1 MTTTHHDV
9 LIIGGGAAGLSAA
22 TTLARSLRDV
32 LVVDAGEPRNAPAHA
47 AHNLLGREGINPL
60 ELLAA
65 GRAEAEAYG
74 ARIVRDRAVSI
85 NSVGSISGEASV
97 GRGGS
102 GFAVELGSGAT
113 ATARRLL
120 LATGL
125 VDELPDVPGLR
136 EHWGSRVLHCP
147 YCHGWEVRGRKIGV
161 LASSPM
167 AVHQALL
174 FRQLSEDV
182 TVFLHEQPGF
192 GPEEA
197 AQLEAIGVR
206 IMPGRVVRVES
217 GPEGTTPD
225 AGQDAD
231 AAAETGLGVV
241 LEDGARMDVDALAVG
256 PRMVARG
263 ELYEQ
268 LGGTLSEHPMGLFI
282 ETGPMGK
289 TPLDGVWAA
298 GNANDLAAMVSV
310 AGGAGTMAAA
320 AINADL
326 AGEDARAAAL
336 AMTRAVA
343 ASR

>member
-32 LVVDAGEPRNAPAHA
+32 LVVDAGEPRNAPAHS
-47 AHNLLGREGINPL
+47 AHNLLGREGVNPL
-60 ELLAA
+60 ELLTA
-65 GRAEAEAYG
+65 GRAEAESYG
-74 ARIVRDRAVSI
+74 AHIIRDRAVS
-85 NSVGSISGEASV
+85 VRRE
-97 GRGGS
+97 GS
-102 GFAVELGSGAT
+102 GFAVELGSTAT

-147 YCHGWEVRGRKIGV
+147 YCHGWEVRGRKIAV
-161 LASSPM
+161 LATTPM

-174 FRQLSEDV
+174 FRQLSDRV
-182 TVFLHEQPGF
+182 TVLLHELPGF

-206 IMPGRVVRVES
+206 TVPGRVVGVES
-217 GPEGTTPD
+217 VDAAGGVQGTTPD
-225 AGQDAD
+225 AGQGAGVSGG
-231 AAAETGLGVV
+231 ASAEAGLGVV
-241 LEDGARMDVDALAVG
+241 LEDGTRLDVDALAVG
-256 PRMVARG
+256 PRMVARA

-268 LGGTLSEHPMGLFI
+268 LGGTLSEQPMGRFI
-282 ETGPMGK
+282 ETGPMGQ
-289 TPLDGVWAA
+289 TPLEGVWAA

-326 AGEDARAAAL
+326 VEEDARAAA
-336 AMTRAVA
+336 ARAVSA
-343 ASR
+343 

>member
-32 LVVDAGEPRNAPAHA
+32 LVVDAGEPRNAPAHS

-60 ELLAA
+60 ELLTA
-65 GRAEAEAYG
+65 GRAEAESYG
-74 ARIVRDRAVSI
+74 ARIIHERAVSARRE
-85 NSVGSISGEASV
+85 G
-97 GRGGS
+97 GR
-102 GFAVELGSGAT
+102 FAVGLGSGAT
-113 ATARRLL
+113 VTARRLL

-136 EHWGSRVLHCP
+136 EQWGSRVLHCP
-147 YCHGWEVRGRKIGV
+147 YCHGWEVRGRKIGI
-161 LASSPM
+161 LATTPM

-174 FRQLSEDV
+174 FRQLSDRV
-182 TVFLHEQPGF
+182 TVLLHELSGF

-206 IMPGRVVRVES
+206 TVPGRVMGVES
-217 GPEGTTPD
+217 VDAAGGVQDTTPE
-225 AGQDAD
+225 AGILDGVSD
-231 AAAETGLGVV
+231 GTGLAVV
-241 LEDGARMDVDALAVG
+241 LEDGTRLDVDALAVG
-256 PRMVARG
+256 PRMLARAD
-263 ELYEQ
+263 LYEQ
-268 LGGTLSEHPMGLFI
+268 LGGTLSEQPMGRFI
-282 ETGPMGK
+282 ETGPLGR
-289 TPLDGVWAA
+289 TPLEGVWAA

-326 AGEDARAAAL
+326 AEENARAA
-336 AMTRAVA
+336 VA
-343 ASR
+343 TAHAAGVRGDS

>member
-47 AHNLLGREGINPL
+47 AHNLLGREGVNPL

-65 GRAEAEAYG
+65 GRAEAESYG

-85 NSVGSISGEASV
+85 SRVEV
-97 GRGGS
+97 RREGG

-136 EHWGSRVLHCP
+136 DHWGSRVLHCP

-182 TVFLHEQPGF
+182 TVFLHELPGF

-206 IMPGRVVRVES
+206 TVPGRAVRVES
-217 GPEGTTPD
+217 GQEGTTPD
-225 AGQDAD
+225 AGQ
-231 AAAETGLGVV
+231 AAGASAGTGLALV
-241 LEDGARMDVDALAVG
+241 LEDGARVDVDALVVG

-289 TPLDGVWAA
+289 TPLEGVWAA
-298 GNANDLAAMVSV
+298 GNANDLSAMVSV

-326 AGEDARAAAL
+326 AGEDARAAA
-336 AMTRAVA
+336 AQAVTA
-343 ASR
+343 PR